1 MKFKKTISILL
12 AAVITATAFTA
23 CSKQEGKPAAESPS
37 NVVEVTDA
45 DDGSEET
52 VDTEDTTFEVTD
64 KDGNV
69 LTLIPIYH
77 SDGTTIIAGYVEAV
91 KDKDGK
97 SLDEKSY
104 AYLKQVIAVESD
116 EEGNFSIKMADDKP
130 VTLTALVDDK
140 GKSILQC
147 NDIALVINQCG

>member
-64 KDGNV
+64 KDGN
-69 LTLIPIYH
+69 
-77 SDGTTIIAGYVEAV
+77 
-91 KDKDGK
+91 
-97 SLDEKSY
+97 
-104 AYLKQVIAVESD
+104 
-116 EEGNFSIKMADDKP
+116 
-130 VTLTALVDDK
+130 
-140 GKSILQC
+140 ILSQ
-147 NDIALVINQCG
+147 